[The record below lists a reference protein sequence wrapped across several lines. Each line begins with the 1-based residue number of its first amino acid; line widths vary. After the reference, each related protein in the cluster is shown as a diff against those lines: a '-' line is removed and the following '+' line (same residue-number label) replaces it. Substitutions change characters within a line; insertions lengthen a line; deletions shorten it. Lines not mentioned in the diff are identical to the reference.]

1 MTTEDDELRID
12 PCKMFP
18 EAVKRVEILERLK
31 RSWPS
36 VVGMAIARYSC
47 PCVLG
52 VEGLTVEAV
61 NDQTRNSLANMKGN
75 ILRCLSRLGYEAGKN
90 FTVRINERE
99 SKKRLSEKKPVKKV
113 KVIENEEKVRQYMR
127 GAPDTLP
134 DDINFALSH
143 LMMYLEGRIIP

>member
-12 PCKMFP
+12 PRKMFP

-36 VVGMAIARYSC
+36 VVGMAVARYSC

-61 NDQTRNSLANMKGN
+61 NDQTRNRLANMKGN
-75 ILRCLSRLGYEAGKN
+75 ILRCLSRLGYEAGEN
-90 FTVRINERE
+90 FTVRINPRE
-99 SKKRLSEKKPVKKV
+99 SREKLTVKKPVRV
-113 KVIENEEKVRQYMR
+113 RVIENEESVRQYMR

-134 DDINFALSH
+134 EDINYALSH
-143 LMMYLEGRIIP
+143 LMMYLDGRKTG